1 MNRYALLDSELSKP
15 ENEPLRWLLRDIL
28 LAGASNFLSEMIVAR
43 QRTTIWNRMI
53 ERYRSLLIN
62 PDEAPQKVA
71 KEVNL
76 NAPIRERCDGR
87 LNDLYAEIL
96 AVVTLAEQGY
106 RDFEVVVEQEKAP
119 DFRARKGG
127 ASALIEV
134 KNLREPEDLI
144 NVAVSRRWTR
154 LRAEKPHRYNFPVQ
168 VYHSHQRPVS
178 KPALKQLLTL
188 LDQLP
193 DRSSDR
199 IQQEL
204 DGGIVIRIQKGDA
217 DWVPAPEFDC
227 GVSGQRT
234 VRESENRAQM
244 VIRSPL
250 RLEDFQFRPE
260 DFQQFFL
267 KGLRVTAE
275 ATGQLFSRSISHPG
289 DNIVALRWEAP
300 YGMYYE
306 VFLNEPKRMIE
317 ALFQEAG
324 LRLELLILIDN
335 NPLRVR

>member
-28 LAGASNFLSEMIVAR
+28 LAGGSNYLSEMIVAR

-53 ERYRSLLIN
+53 ERYRFLLIN
-62 PDEAPQKVA
+62 PDEAPRKVA

-76 NAPIRERCDGR
+76 NAPLREHCDGR

-96 AVVTLAEQGY
+96 AVVTLGEQGY
-106 RDFEVVVEQEKAP
+106 RDFEVVLEEERAP
-119 DFRARKGG
+119 DFRARKGE
-127 ASALIEV
+127 ASALVEV

-144 NVAVSRRWTR
+144 HVAVSRRWTR
-154 LRAEKPHRYNFPVQ
+154 LRTEKPKRYNFPVQ
-168 VYHSHQRPVS
+168 VYHTRQRPVS
-178 KPALKQLLTL
+178 KLALKQLLTL

-217 DWVPAPEFDC
+217 DWVPTPEFDC
-227 GVSGQRT
+227 GLSGQRT

-267 KGLRVTAE
+267 KVLRVVAE
-275 ATGQLFSRSISHPG
+275 ATGQLFSRSISHSG
-289 DNIVALRWEAP
+289 VNIVALRWEAP
-300 YGMYYE
+300 HGMFYE
-306 VFLNEPKRMIE
+306 AFVNEPKRIIE